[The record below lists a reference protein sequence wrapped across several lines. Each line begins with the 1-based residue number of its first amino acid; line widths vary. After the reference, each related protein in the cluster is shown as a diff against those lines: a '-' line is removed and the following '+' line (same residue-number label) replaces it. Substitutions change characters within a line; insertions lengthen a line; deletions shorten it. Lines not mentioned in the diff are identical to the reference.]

1 MHEQNK
7 IISLCF
13 DYLTTLDN
21 IFLYNLSK
29 GNIDDL
35 EYKESNEFLDKKYL
49 RYIEDKNLKQKICLI
64 CIIDKYKYSEYINNI
79 IYPYITELHFSLFSN
94 LSFNEYF
101 MFEEQS
107 KITKI
112 LKKFHLE
119 MYFF

>member
-1 MHEQNK
+1 MPYSTKKYREFCRKKLNFKLNKDGKILYTENNHQSIIYEIVKSYNKYMHEQNK

-49 RYIEDKNLKQKICLI
+49 RYI
-64 CIIDKYKYSEYINNI
+64 
-79 IYPYITELHFSLFSN
+79 
-94 LSFNEYF
+94 
-101 MFEEQS
+101 
-107 KITKI
+107 
-112 LKKFHLE
+112 
-119 MYFF
+119 